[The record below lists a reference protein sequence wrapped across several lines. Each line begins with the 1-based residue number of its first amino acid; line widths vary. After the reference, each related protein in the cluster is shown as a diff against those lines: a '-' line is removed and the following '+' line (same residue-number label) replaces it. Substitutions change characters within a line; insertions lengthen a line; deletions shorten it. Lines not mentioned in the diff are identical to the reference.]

1 MENPQEKFEAATKLL
16 LSKLP
21 RDLSNKFDDEEWILY
36 ERYIPQT
43 LALAGNYNDSQTK
56 PKPLIPNMDFVIL
69 MVNAA
74 K

>member
-1 MENPQEKFEAATKLL
+1 MDNPQEHFEAAVKLL

-21 RDLSNKFDDEEWILY
+21 RDRSNKYDDEEWALY
-36 ERYIPQT
+36 ERYIPQ
-43 LALAGNYNDSQTK
+43 ALAIANNYKDSQTK
-56 PKPLIPNMDFVIL
+56 PAPLRPNMDFVAL